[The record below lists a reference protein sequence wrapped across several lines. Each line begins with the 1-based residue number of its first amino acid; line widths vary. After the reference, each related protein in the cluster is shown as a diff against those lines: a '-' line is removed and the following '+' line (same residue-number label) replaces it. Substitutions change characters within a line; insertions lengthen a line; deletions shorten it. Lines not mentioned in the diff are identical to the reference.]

1 MMPELRDE
9 AIPRAN
15 RASVGAR
22 VQGYPLG
29 VVWRRALRASVLVT
43 LLLLGYFVAP
53 VEPQLHPSGL
63 ARLVGT
69 LLVLG
74 ALAAGLTRM
83 LRLHVRDEERRVEG
97 LVLGIV
103 VVVVVFAFGFY
114 ALEYHQPGQV
124 AGLHT
129 RIDALYYTVA
139 TLSTIGYGDVHAV
152 GQAARVL
159 VMVQVVFDLVFVAAA
174 ANLLTSHLRA
184 TAQQPKGERDE
195 QDHTTP

>member
-1 MMPELRDE
+1 M
-9 AIPRAN
+9 
-15 RASVGAR
+15 
-22 VQGYPLG
+22 
-29 VVWRRALRASVLVT
+29 WRRALRTVVLVA

-53 VEPQLHPSGL
+53 VEPQLHPSSV
-63 ARLVGT
+63 ARIVGT

-74 ALAAGLTRM
+74 LLGAGLTRM
-83 LRLHVRDEERRVEG
+83 LRLHAQDEKRRVEG
-97 LVLGIV
+97 LVVGIV

-129 RIDALYYTVA
+129 RVDALYYTVA

-159 VMVQVVFDLVFVAAA
+159 VIVQVVFDFVFVAAA
-174 ANLLTSHLRA
+174 ANLLATHVRA
-184 TAQQPKGERDE
+184 AAQQPRGEQEEHER
-195 QDHTTP
+195 TSPPPT

>member
-1 MMPELRDE
+1 MPR
-9 AIPRAN
+9 PS
-15 RASVGAR
+15 RASAGVR
-22 VQGYPLG
+22 TQGYPLR
-29 VVWRRALRASVLVT
+29 VVWRRALRASVLVA
-43 LLLLGYFVAP
+43 LLVLGYFVAP
-53 VEPQLHPSGL
+53 VEPQLHASGV
-63 ARLVGT
+63 ARVVGT

-83 LRLHVRDEERRVEG
+83 LRLHVRDEQRRVEG

-103 VVVVVFAFGFY
+103 LVVVVFAFGFY

-129 RIDALYYTVA
+129 RVDALYYAVA

-159 VMVQVVFDLVFVAAA
+159 VIAQVVFDFVFVAAA
-174 ANLLTSHLRA
+174 
-184 TAQQPKGERDE
+184 
-195 QDHTTP
+195 